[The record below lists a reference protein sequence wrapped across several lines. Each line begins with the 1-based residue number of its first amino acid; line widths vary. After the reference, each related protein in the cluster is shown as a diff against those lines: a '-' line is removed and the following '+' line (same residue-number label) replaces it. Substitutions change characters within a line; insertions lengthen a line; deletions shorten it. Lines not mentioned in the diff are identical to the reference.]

1 MQMKQDIEKNDTH
14 TYTYIK
20 SNWDFFFRKTN
31 RAFCIKGQ
39 KKKKLLCKTYV
50 NKLDNVEQMTK
61 FLGFPISIKKK
72 KNQGKPE

>member
-14 TYTYIK
+14 TYTYTK
-20 SNWDFFFRKTN
+20 SNQKIFRKTN

-61 FLGFPISIKKK
+61 FLDFPISIKKK
-72 KNQGKPE
+72 KSRET

>member
-14 TYTYIK
+14 TYTYTK
-20 SNWDFFFRKTN
+20 SNWKIFRKTN

-61 FLGFPISIKKK
+61 FLDFPISIKKK
-72 KNQGKPE
+72 KSRET